1 MCVNLLTLCERAKIR
16 KGKYVALEIEASM
29 CGRFTLFLDAE
40 TLQEFFGVTEI
51 PADYSPRYNIAPSQP
66 VLAITNLQPQRME
79 WMRWGLIPSWAKDP
93 SIGDRMINARAETLT
108 EKPSFRTA
116 FSRRRCLIPAT
127 GFYEWKPVPEGRGRV
142 PYFIGLKDH
151 SPFAFAGL
159 WEVWLNEKGE
169 EVRSCAIIT
178 CPANSL
184 VAEIHDRM
192 PVMLDSRTMS
202 LWLQETSVTGLKQ
215 LLKPFEPERMITYPV
230 SRRVNAPAV
239 DSPDLITPEPQQYDG

>member
-1 MCVNLLTLCERAKIR
+1 
-16 KGKYVALEIEASM
+16 M

-40 TLQEFFGVTEI
+40 TLQEFFGVSEI

-66 VLAITNLQPQRME
+66 VLAITNLYPRRME

-116 FSRRRCLIPAT
+116 FFRRRCLIPAT

-142 PYFIGLKDH
+142 PYFIGLKEYA
-151 SPFAFAGL
+151 PFAFAGL
-159 WEVWLNEKGE
+159 WDVWINEKGE
-169 EVRSCAIIT
+169 KVSSCAIIT

-184 VAEIHDRM
+184 VAELHDRM
-192 PVMLDSRTMS
+192 PVMLDSQTMGR
-202 LWLQETSVTGLKQ
+202 WLQETAEASLKR
-215 LLKPFEPERMITYPV
+215 LLVPFEPDRMMTYSV
-230 SRRVNAPAV
+230 SRRVNTPTV
-239 DSPDLITPEPQQYDG
+239 DSPDLITPETQKHDG